1 MLPNSKLNSIG
12 NLSEALID
20 MEMSH
25 DELITILK
33 QQSKYEKM
41 KETVSNERKKL
52 EGIVNSRNNY
62 FATNV

>member
-25 DELITILK
+25 EELLTILK

-52 EGIVNSRNNY
+52 EGSVNSRNNY

>member
-25 DELITILK
+25 EELLTILK